1 MQNLKIATFNVNGI
15 GARLPNLLQW
25 LEREHPNILCLL
37 ELKAQ
42 NKMFPAGDLEAAG
55 YGLLHHGQASW
66 NGVAILARDSEPLLI
81 HKGLPGAKDDTQS
94 RYLEAA
100 FHGVI
105 VEGLYLPNGNPQPG
119 PKFDYSPSGLS
130 VSVRRRHVPNSLQ

>member
-25 LEREHPNILCLL
+25 LAKERPDIVCLQ

-42 NKMFPAGDLEAAG
+42 DHAFPAGDLEAAG
-55 YGLLHHGQASW
+55 YGSLHHGQASW

-81 HKGLPGAKDDTQS
+81 HKGLPGAEDDSQS
-94 RYLEAA
+94 RRRYMASSSAA
-100 FHGVI
+100 YTCPT
-105 VEGLYLPNGNPQPG
+105 ETRSRG
-119 PKFDYSPSGLS
+119 PSLNTSSSGLS
-130 VSVRRRHVPNSLQ
+130 N